1 MPRASDARRPVTLGA
16 MFKARSSASSPSG
29 TLSGQEKR
37 GLTGRVLSCVVCQPT
52 GADVFFL
59 PRLGAAQTPTSLDG
73 SEICNSTLIDYSIE
87 LLAMIC
93 HVRAGVCTWAVTG
106 GH

>member
-1 MPRASDARRPVTLGA
+1 

-37 GLTGRVLSCVVCQPT
+37 GLTGRVLSRVVCQPT

-59 PRLGAAQTPTSLDG
+59 PGLGAAQTPTSLDG
-73 SEICNSTLIDYSIE
+73 SETCNSTLMDYSIE
-87 LLAMIC
+87 LLRMVC
-93 HVRAGVCTWAVTG
+93 HVRGGLCTWHAEGSV
-106 GH
+106 